1 MIWGDLALVVAA
13 AFTGAALYITVA
25 EQPARLP
32 LPPAALLAQWKP
44 SYQRGFAM
52 QASLAV
58 LSGLFA
64 IVAFFASF
72 EWRWLLGAVLI
83 LANWPFTLVVI
94 MPTNKTLMATAP
106 ELAGEE
112 TRAQIRQWGYL
123 HACRAALG
131 VSAIAAFLW
140 VRWRIA

>member
-13 AFTGAALYITVA
+13 AFTGAAIYITIA
-25 EQPARLP
+25 EQPARLM
-32 LPPAALLAQWKP
+32 LPPGALLIQWKP

-64 IVAFFASF
+64 VVAFFASL

-94 MPTNKTLMATAP
+94 MPTNKTLMATTP
-106 ELAGEE
+106 EMADEA

-131 VSAIAAFLW
+131 LAAVAAFLW
-140 VRWRIA
+140 VRWRVG